1 MIIYFRACEKQ
12 ETISYVTR
20 YNNTPKTTMIK
31 KCWASLQFSVTNED
45 TVVIIHD
52 NVSDDTIAW
61 LKNNCNT
68 NNIELVSVPEH
79 EWSYHEHTVT
89 LINTLEEWC
98 NNYPDE
104 LHYIVEDD
112 YLHVPN
118 AIRVLEHTFKDS
130 NYFILSYDY
139 IDRYTKP
146 EACVVLLGPDR
157 HWRTVTSST
166 MTVMAK
172 GKTWL
177 DHIVELKA
185 AAPTSNDQVFADIY
199 KITSCL
205 SPIPSL
211 SSHMTDRHQ
220 SPFVDWKAIWES
232 IDV

>member
-12 ETISYVTR
+12 ETISHVTR
-20 YNNTPKTTMIK
+20 YNSTPKTTMIK
-31 KCWASLQFSVTNED
+31 KCWAALQASVTSED
-45 TVVIIHD
+45 TIILIHD
-52 NVSDDTIAW
+52 SVSDSTLDW
-61 LKNNCNT
+61 LRNTCNT
-68 NNIELVSVPEH
+68 SDLELVAVPEH
-79 EWSYHEHTVT
+79 EWNYHEHTVT
-89 LINTLEEWC
+89 LIDILEKQC
-98 NNYPDE
+98 NVYPGE

-130 NYFILSYDY
+130 NYFVLSYDY
-139 IDRYTKP
+139 IDRYTNP

-172 GKTWL
+172 GSTWL
-177 DHIVELKA
+177 EHIGELRA
-185 AAPTSNDQVFADIY
+185 AAPTSNDQVFSDIY
-199 KITSCL
+199 KINSCL

-211 SSHMTDRHQ
+211 SSHMTDKHQ
-220 SPFVDWKAIWES
+220 SPFVDWDALWSS